1 MQPTLIF
8 LLSSLIL
15 LSHAQIQFD
24 YPSANLNTTW
34 INNHRFASNS
44 INFISGAKARIIL
57 LKSSGGPSFACGF
70 YCFPPCHGFLFS
82 IFLINTTIF
91 SELLSDILHDIPFLW
106 SANRER
112 LVDWNATLH
121 FTKAGDLIL
130 LDSDGTFVWST
141 NTSNRSVSSLNLT
154 SFGNLMLLNDKNET
168 VWSSFDHPTD
178 TLLNGQTLKLGQ
190 SLTSNYLADNTTRGM
205 YYLLIQEDGFYA
217 YVNSSP
223 PQLYFE
229 LFENV
234 SKITPAYN
242 LTLKDGHLIWP
253 DGNAKVIVF
262 PENWAVLFIRLDYDG
277 HLRVYGIGQNFNQGL
292 TMLSDLTN
300 FLLGYCDYPMA
311 CGEYGICS
319 ERQCSC
325 PVNVSDGDSSFFQT
339 YSRDNW
345 LKSCSPV
352 NQISCQSAENHRLLP
367 LGNISYFNYIDPNA
381 AALRGTDEET
391 CKQACL
397 MNCSCK
403 AAFFKYGGD
412 FLHGDCYLP
421 TEIFSLKNSVNYSS
435 SAYIKMHV
443 HMAPPITSDHSSA
456 DHSSKEKSN
465 RISVFIAMLGSLLLT
480 SSVIL
485 VIILRFRRRRS
496 EEIEYSDQ
504 FDRVRGALIRFSFD
518 ELYIATQGFNRK
530 LGQGGFGSVFWG
542 TLRDGN
548 EVAVKKLEGLGQGK
562 NEFLAE
568 VETIGSIHHINL
580 VELVGFCAE
589 KSHRL
594 LVYEYMPNGSLDQ
607 WIFRR
612 EHKEKEEEEEEEE
625 EWKVWKGGI

>member
-8 LLSSLIL
+8 VLFSLSLLC
-15 LSHAQIQFD
+15 HAQSRYD

-34 INNHRFASNS
+34 INNRHFASNS
-44 INFISGAKARIIL
+44 INFISGAKVRIIL

-91 SELLSDILHDIPFLW
+91 SELYTNINHDLPFLW

-112 LVDWNATLH
+112 LVNWNAILH
-121 FTKAGDLIL
+121 FTKGGDLIL

-205 YYLLIQEDGFYA
+205 YYLSILGDGFYA

-223 PQLYFE
+223 PQLYFK
-229 LFENV
+229 LFQNIR
-234 SKITPAYN
+234 KITPAYN

-325 PVNVSDGDSSFFQT
+325 PVNTSVGDSSYFKRGN
-339 YSRDNW
+339 S

-403 AAFFKYGGD
+403 AALFKYGGD
-412 FLHGDCYLP
+412 FFHGDCYLP
-421 TEIFSLKNSVNYSS
+421 TEIFSLKNSSSGNYNS
-435 SAYIKMHV
+435 SAYIKMQI
-443 HMAPPITSDHSSA
+443 APSVTANHSST
-456 DHSSKEKSN
+456 SKEKLN
-465 RISVFIAMLGSLLLT
+465 RISVFIVILGSLLFT

-485 VIILRFRRRRS
+485 FIILHFRR
-496 EEIEYSDQ
+496 Q
-504 FDRVRGALIRFSFD
+504 KGP
-518 ELYIATQGFNRK
+518 
-530 LGQGGFGSVFWG
+530 
-542 TLRDGN
+542 
-548 EVAVKKLEGLGQGK
+548 K
-562 NEFLAE
+562 N
-568 VETIGSIHHINL
+568 SL
-580 VELVGFCAE
+580 V
-589 KSHRL
+589 
-594 LVYEYMPNGSLDQ
+594 
-607 WIFRR
+607 I
-612 EHKEKEEEEEEEE
+612 
-625 EWKVWKGGI
+625 